1 MAPQRESREGVE
13 KRGRL
18 PTGRASR
25 ITHHI
30 VAGCQGEVYCVLK
43 AERNVVLPV
52 NLCRAVASPG
62 LAEPQPDGTW
72 GGGDGMGWDGMAR
85 WELRTHHID
94 SVRLS
99 IASCSSCSEPCQIAA
114 VTLLPRNAV
123 RRPRLVAAAAVQKA

>member
-30 VAGCQGEVYCVLK
+30 RVPGRSLSC
-43 AERNVVLPV
+43 AEGRAKRGTACH
-52 NLCRAVASPG
+52 LCRAVASPG
-62 LAEPQPDGTW
+62 LAEPQPDGRW

-114 VTLLPRNAV
+114 VTLLPRNVV